1 MLPSYKHIIN
11 PKLKH
16 TYLSIDDEGTLI
28 IKSPIVSQQ
37 YISKLLISKAKW
49 INQAREKIANKKGK
63 LDDVSNLS
71 EIYLWGKKIQLTLI
85 KSTKNSINMHD
96 NTITIHYNHIDKIKP
111 LIYKLY
117 KQEAQSKIPNIVEYY
132 ANKMQLIPNKLS
144 FRKTKRQWGSCS
156 ANNNISLNTMLAK
169 LPQNVVK
176 YIVVHELAHIKHK
189 NHQKEFWAL
198 VERYMPEYKQLQDE
212 LKTYTT

>member
-28 IKSPIVSQQ
+28 IKSPMVSQQ

-49 INQAREKIANKKGK
+49 INHAREQIANKKGK
-63 LDDVSNLS
+63 ISNINDLS
-71 EIYLWGKKIQLTLI
+71 SLYLWGKSKKLILIPSLKNKIAI
-85 KSTKNSINMHD
+85 D
-96 NTITIHYNHIDKIKP
+96 EDITIYYKDADKIHQQ
-111 LIYKLY
+111 IYNLY
-117 KQEAQSKIPNIVEYY
+117 KEEAKSKLPQIVQEYT
-132 ANKMQLIPNKLS
+132 NKMQLFPNKIT

-156 ANNNISLNTMLAK
+156 ATNNISLNTMLAK
-169 LPQNVVK
+169 LPIDVVK
-176 YIVVHELAHIKHK
+176 YVIVHELAHIRHK

-198 VERYMPEYKQLQDE
+198 VCKYMPKYKQLQNE